1 MMENIFELVKII
13 FWISK
18 TLSRVGYK
26 DYLWGLSS
34 GTHKQ
39 PVHFLKP
46 PFWLYTTKGQLISK
60 GLFGVIVLTKKP
72 TNFLMISALG
82 SNKSSNQK
90 NFIV

>member
-1 MMENIFELVKII
+1 MDVDEEVANEDSDDLETECDD
-13 FWISK
+13 S
-18 TLSRVGYK
+18 
-26 DYLWGLSS
+26 
-34 GTHKQ
+34 
-39 PVHFLKP
+39 
-46 PFWLYTTKGQLISK
+46 KGQLISK